1 MRLLSGQ
8 KLVEAVVL
16 CPTATANTC
25 KAESSPLLVE
35 ASSSLAV
42 RAEPLELAGHLSTA
56 QGFRLIMQNCLQ
68 HLLANQAGVI
78 RADDSESIHQMRI
91 ALRRLRAALRLFSR
105 WTRIPQAMKQELRWL
120 DDTLGTARDADV
132 LVKDILP
139 RVLAACPSELELQQL
154 MQFAAAHAKS
164 NRELA
169 SAAVD
174 SIRFRRLITDLSDWL
189 ESADTQTTTDEY
201 PPEFSKPV
209 RRNARRMLVKR
220 HKSLLKR
227 GKQLK
232 KATPE
237 QRHRT
242 RIAAKNLRYA
252 AEFFRSMYS
261 ARSAGRYIR
270 RLATLQES
278 LGSLNDAVVADR
290 LLRQLEPDNP
300 ELTSAISFA
309 RGYLQAAAIPD
320 TSAIEKV
327 WRKFRQ
333 VVLS

>member
-1 MRLLSGQ
+1 MVQRHDKIRGQ
-8 KLVEAVVL
+8 CEAGIATSVNSL
-16 CPTATANTC
+16 TAA
-25 KAESSPLLVE
+25 E

-56 QGFRLIMQNCLQ
+56 QGFMLIMHNCLQ

-91 ALRRLRAALRLFSR
+91 ALRRLRAALRLFSS
-105 WTRIPQAMKQELRWL
+105 WTRISQAMKQELRWL
-120 DDTLGTARDADV
+120 DDTLSTPRDADV

-139 RVLAACPSELELQQL
+139 RVLAACPSEPELQKL

-169 SAAVD
+169 GSAVD
-174 SIRFRRLITDLSDWL
+174 SIRFRRLITDLSGWL
-189 ESADTQTTTDEY
+189 ESADTQKTTDEY
-201 PPEFSKPV
+201 PPDFSKPL

-261 ARSAGRYIR
+261 SRSAGRYIR
-270 RLATLQES
+270 RIAALQES
-278 LGSLNDAVVADR
+278 LGSLNDAVVADL
-290 LLRQLEPDNP
+290 LLRQLEPENPDNP
-300 ELTSAISFA
+300 ELTAATSFA
-309 RGYLQAAAIPD
+309 RGYLQAAAIVD
-320 TSAIEKV
+320 ASAVENV
-327 WRKFRQ
+327 WRKFRKA
-333 VVLS
+333 VLS